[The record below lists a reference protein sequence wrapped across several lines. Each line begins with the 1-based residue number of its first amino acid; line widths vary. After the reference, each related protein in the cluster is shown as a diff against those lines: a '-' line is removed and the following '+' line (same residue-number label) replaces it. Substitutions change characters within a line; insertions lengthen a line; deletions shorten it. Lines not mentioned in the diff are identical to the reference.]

1 MTQYTVMAS
10 NPKMQMSLG
19 NQNSYNREYKP
30 HKTQESSLS
39 TLSLLVGRHS
49 EGLRLQ
55 QKGGNQSNKDE

>member
-1 MTQYTVMAS
+1 MALS
-10 NPKMQMSLG
+10 PKMQMNLG
-19 NQNSYNREYKP
+19 LQSSSIGEYKP

-39 TLSLLVGRHS
+39 TLSLLVRKHS